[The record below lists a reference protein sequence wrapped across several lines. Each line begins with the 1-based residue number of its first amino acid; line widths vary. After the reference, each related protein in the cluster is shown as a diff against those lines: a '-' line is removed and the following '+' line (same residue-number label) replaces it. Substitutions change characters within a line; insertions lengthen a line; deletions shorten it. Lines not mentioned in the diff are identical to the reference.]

1 MDAYGGPILL
11 VEPISSAQTRVIRV
25 ASLVPVAVLL
35 LVALPV
41 SASAKPPRKPK
52 ACPTKN
58 VGERQISER
67 ALSIDVRTARVII
80 YTRVDG
86 PDHEMVGCYRKS
98 RKRTLLD
105 SWYSCECSV
114 GDEYG
119 ARVKVAGRFVA
130 LNNAAYGSPSDSTDQ
145 TGSLHVV
152 DLADAQRLFSYDTG
166 GYLDELAL
174 KPNGSAA
181 FTFNTI
187 HNSSSFDFDGR
198 LVRIDKTGTAVL
210 AEQGVEK
217 GSLALAPSGRHL
229 YWRDQSQYR
238 GAPFD

>member
-1 MDAYGGPILL
+1 M
-11 VEPISSAQTRVIRV
+11 AQDMIARG
-25 ASLVPVAVLL
+25 LAVLV
-35 LVALPV
+35 LVALPA
-41 SASAKPPRKPK
+41 SASAKPPRKAK
-52 ACPTKN
+52 ACPTKD
-58 VGERQISER
+58 VGERQITER
-67 ALSIDVRTARVII
+67 ALSIDVRTAKVVI

-86 PDHEMVGCYRKS
+86 RDHEMFGCYRKS

-105 SWYSCECSV
+105 SWYSCECSI

-130 LNNAAYGSPSDSTDQ
+130 LNNADYGSPSDNTDQ
-145 TGSLHVV
+145 TGSLRVV
-152 DLADAQRLFSYDTG
+152 DLADARRLFSYDTG
-166 GYLDELAL
+166 GYVDELAL

-187 HNSSSFDFDGR
+187 RNSSNSEFDGR

-210 AEQGVEK
+210 AERGVEE
-217 GSLALAPSGRHL
+217 GSLALAPSGRHI

-238 GAPFD
+238 GAAID